1 MSKPVNK
8 CLKMQKNESYISCS
22 MIPPQLCRQEKI
34 WTCSVAAIRTILS
47 AFGGKVLSEAEF
59 IKKYNLVKGPH
70 YTEEIMSK
78 KMLGKKKVLSCLDF
92 ANQEISL
99 KLLNNLLK
107 EKYYIMAECLYN
119 CAHWVVVL
127 AYIATGGKGDLKEH
141 RILFYDPYYDETR
154 LVRADEFYEMWC
166 DIDGH
171 RHEFIAVMSA

>member
-1 MSKPVNK
+1 MRK
-8 CLKMQKNESYISCS
+8 CKDEGLKMRKSESYVSCG
-22 MIPPQLCRQEKI
+22 MVPPRLYRQEKN

-47 AFGGKVLSEAEF
+47 AFGDKVLSEAEF
-59 IKKYNLVKGPH
+59 IKKYDLVKGPH

-107 EKYYIMAECLYN
+107 EKYYVMAECLYN